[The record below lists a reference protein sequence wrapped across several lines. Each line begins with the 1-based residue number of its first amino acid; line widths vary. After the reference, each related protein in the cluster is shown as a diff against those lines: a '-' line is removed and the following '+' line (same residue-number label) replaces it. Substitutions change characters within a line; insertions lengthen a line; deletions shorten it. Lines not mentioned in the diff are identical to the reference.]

1 MFRSSGGTIFNEG
14 TGDRIEFE
22 RAGDV
27 YILRAN
33 TPAKVATG
41 TGGSMMPMG
50 FERPRGLRK
59 AHPATP
65 GKVLVLSSESE
76 VEQHELTH

>member
-14 TGDRIEFE
+14 TGNRIEFE

-27 YILRAN
+27 YVLRAN
-33 TPAKVATG
+33 TSAKVAIG

-50 FERPRGLRK
+50 FERPRGWRR
-59 AHPATP
+59 HNPRGNMP
-65 GKVLVLSSESE
+65 VLSSESE